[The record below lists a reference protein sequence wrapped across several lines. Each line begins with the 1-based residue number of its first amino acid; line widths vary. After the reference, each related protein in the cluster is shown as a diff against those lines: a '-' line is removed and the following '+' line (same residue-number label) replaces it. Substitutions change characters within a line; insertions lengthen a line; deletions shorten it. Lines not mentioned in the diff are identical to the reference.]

1 MLDLTDFEVLVSSKP
16 KPYTI
21 TFNKNGN
28 ITLSKELSE
37 DISSHTESATAGFR
51 LHYNVR
57 EKKLFL
63 EFVNGD
69 DGLPISTSNYGQK
82 CVKAKDYLMGT
93 RFSKIKG
100 EKFGFSAIELHE
112 TGVLVNLRK
121 KSVQSGKSSAKKKVD
136 NDKPKTLEEQID
148 ENAEK
153 LVGAF
158 GLDAVAAEERLRQA
172 EQRIRSEE
180 KRIHEIEQ
188 KIEGIAETDDVEIDD
203 AETDDAEI
211 DDVETD
217 ENGITADERLRKN
230 LTNFVSENFPND
242 DTPEEDSSQKTA
254 QDLSR
259 LYENKDK

>member
-1 MLDLTDFEVLVSSKP
+1 MLS
-16 KPYTI
+16 
-21 TFNKNGN
+21 
-28 ITLSKELSE
+28 TLRIISQRDTNRVEIAKEQL
-37 DISSHTESATAGFR
+37 IK
-51 LHYNVR
+51 VR
-57 EKKLFL
+57 RSIKKIQ
-63 EFVNGD
+63 ERN
-69 DGLPISTSNYGQK
+69 
-82 CVKAKDYLMGT
+82 
-93 RFSKIKG
+93 
-100 EKFGFSAIELHE
+100 
-112 TGVLVNLRK
+112 
-121 KSVQSGKSSAKKKVD
+121 
-136 NDKPKTLEEQID
+136 KTLEEQID

>member
-37 DISSHTESATAGFR
+37 DISPHTESATAGFR
-51 LHYNVR
+51 LHYNVK

-63 EFVNGD
+63 EFVNSD

-112 TGVLVNLRK
+112 TGVLVDLRK

-172 EQRIRSEE
+172 EERIRSEE

-188 KIEGIAETDDVEIDD
+188 RIEGIAETDDVEIDD
-203 AETDDAEI
+203 AEI

-217 ENGITADERLRKN
+217 EKGITADERLRKN

-242 DTPEEDSSQKTA
+242 DMPEEDSSQKTA

>member
-37 DISSHTESATAGFR
+37 DISSNIESATAGFR
-51 LHYNVR
+51 LHYSER
-57 EKKLFL
+57 ERKLFL
-63 EFVNGD
+63 EFVDSD

-82 CVKAKDYLMGT
+82 YVKAKDYLT
-93 RFSKIKG
+93 EKRFSKIRG
-100 EKFGFSAIELHE
+100 GKFGFSAIELHE
-112 TGVLVNLRK
+112 TGVLVDLRK
-121 KSVQSGKSSAKKKVD
+121 KPVQSGKSSAKKKVD

-153 LVGAF
+153 LVGSF
-158 GLDAVAAEERLRQA
+158 GLDAAAAEERLRQA

-180 KRIHEIEQ
+180 KRIHDIEQ
-188 KIEGIAETDDVEIDD
+188 KIEGIAETDGVETDD
-203 AETDDAEI
+203 AETDEK
-211 DDVETD
+211 
-217 ENGITADERLRKN
+217 GITADERLRKN

-242 DTPEEDSSQKTA
+242 DAPEEDNSQKTA